1 MMILHLVPN
10 VFFTPMSCPDLR
22 RWIFIFLILNSFSD
36 FSHAQRIVL
45 PPTTDPSLPTA
56 TIAVAES
63 PPPPKNSDNS
73 LVLKTYP
80 DGTKKIVPL
89 EALNFRDDGS
99 AFGGPPKL
107 SIYQDTAKPPT
118 NLSQNSPERLTLA
131 SIGTATGPSSLSAN
145 LPPSADPLAG
155 ATQVAAVD
163 PMGGGAPNPM
173 GGAPVADPMGG
184 GSRSPAPVD
193 PLAGSSPKTAP
204 PLQTVSGKPAPVV
217 GDTTMLQ
224 LGEWESFFLNAGIG
238 GSLQGQLTARR
249 VDNGNNRQAYPYGP
263 VPNATFPYNGAS
275 SPGGAF
281 DASGPGVSGE
291 NFTFQPGFR
300 LDVEFG
306 YNFYEW
312 LGVGLQTGL
321 TYNGINQYNVT
332 FTNGDS
338 YHNSA
343 DGELVQVPIQ
353 INGILRWPGNVKFRP
368 FIGGG
373 VGAIWQQ
380 LDVNN
385 FYFTTSDVQ
394 GNYCRSGFQFGW
406 NAQAGLTYTLEP
418 GVDFYGAFK
427 VLSAFMPVIGN
438 YQFSNSYNC
447 SVEIGIQSRF

>member
-1 MMILHLVPN
+1 MDWRN
-10 VFFTPMSCPDLR
+10 KRT
-22 RWIFIFLILNSFSD
+22 WIFIFLILSSFSD
-36 FSHAQRIVL
+36 FSRAQRIFL
-45 PPTTDPSLPTA
+45 PPTPDPA
-56 TIAVAES
+56 
-63 PPPPKNSDNS
+63 PPPATQTTAQAPPAGQDGNPWI
-73 LVLKTYP
+73 LKTYP
-80 DGTKKIVPL
+80 DGTRKIVPL
-89 EALNFRDDGS
+89 GALNSRDDGA
-99 AFGGPPKL
+99 AFGGAPTL
-107 SIYQDTAKPPT
+107 SLYEGPGPNAVV
-118 NLSQNSPERLTLA
+118 LSQKSPERLGLAPIGAAGAAA
-131 SIGTATGPSSLSAN
+131 SITTTLPASA
-145 LPPSADPLAG
+145 
-155 ATQVAAVD
+155 D
-163 PMGGGAPNPM
+163 PMGGSTMVAAADPM
-173 GGAPVADPMGG
+173 GGAPAADPMGG

-204 PLQTVSGKPAPVV
+204 PLQTVSGKPAPIV

-249 VDNGNNRQAYPYGP
+249 VDNGTNRQAYPYTYP
-263 VPNATFPYNGAS
+263 
-275 SPGGAF
+275 
-281 DASGPGVSGE
+281 SGTTVSGE
-291 NFTFQPGFR
+291 NFTFNPGFR

-321 TYNGINQYNVT
+321 TYNGINQYNAT
-332 FTNGDS
+332 ISSFPAGTTLPPGS
-338 YHNSA
+338 YNMSA

-353 INGILRWPGNVKFRP
+353 INGILRWPGQVKLRP

-373 VGAIWQQ
+373 IGAVWQQ

-385 FYFTTSDVQ
+385 FYLANTDIQ
-394 GNYCRSGFQFGW
+394 GNYCRSAFQFGW
-406 NAQAGLTYTLEP
+406 NAQVGLTYTVEP